1 MAREEPMSTATR
13 SHSFGN
19 GDVVDD
25 LDHRPSEYWRR
36 NCSATFQN
44 DPLGLSQLDYIGAGH
59 CMWAT
64 DYPHSE
70 GAFGYG
76 RTSVRAVVDAVSPQ
90 EARAILGGNA
100 IDVFQLDR

>member
-1 MAREEPMSTATR
+1 MSVATR
-13 SHSFGN
+13 SLAIPQIRDIGVIA
-19 GDVVDD
+19 D
-25 LDHRPSEYWRR
+25 RQP
-36 NCSATFQN
+36 
-44 DPLGLSQLDYIGAGH
+44 DPLGLSQLDYIGADR

-76 RTSVRAVVDAVSPQ
+76 RTSVRAVVDTASPDD
-90 EARAILGGNA
+90 ARAILGGNA